1 MEKKKILL
9 VEDDEYTRDIYEEVL
24 KNAGF
29 DVICASDG
37 EQGLNH
43 IKLGGYDLILLDIMM
58 PKMDGVYILR
68 SIKNNPPVAK
78 NGPIVLLTN
87 LTNDPVFNS
96 AYGLNVGVR
105 DHLVKSDIDPGELVV
120 KVKGYLAGKFIRDL

>member
-58 PKMDGVYILR
+58 PKMDGVDILR